1 MACSWLG
8 CRFEHQASWLSHAS
22 LVYLGYRGGRVACS
36 WLGCRFEHQAS
47 WLSHASLVY
56 LMGSRGG
63 RVGCAL
69 SDANKA
75 HSLAVKCPLHMWTA
89 QSVSRS
95 DQLRGTRRP
104 GSVWGRTSRVSVH
117 CTICF
122 VPSSGEDTVGG
133 GWRARGSV
141 AVSST
146 RLRGCHTLRSCT
158 EDTVGA
164 GGVLVARLP
173 FRAPGF
179 VAVTRFARV
188 PNGIS
193 WGEGWLRTLGCQ

>member
-1 MACSWLG
+1 MGRVACSWLG

-22 LVYLGYRGGRVACS
+22 LVYLGYRGGRACS

-95 DQLRGTRRP
+95 DQLRGTRRHDTMCMC
-104 GSVWGRTSRVSVH
+104 VLVVSLCVCVVMGGYQSWFRALYNLLRADH
-117 CTICF
+117 WVCYRW
-122 VPSSGEDTVGG
+122 G
-133 GWRARGSV
+133 GWRARGS
-141 AVSST
+141 AADSCT
-146 RLRGCHTLRSCT
+146 RLRCCRPLLSRTTQLG
-158 EDTVGA
+158 E
-164 GGVLVARLP
+164 P
-173 FRAPGF
+173 F
-179 VAVTRFARV
+179 
-188 PNGIS
+188 
-193 WGEGWLRTLGCQ
+193 